1 MRTRARSRRWSAAV
15 GTAVLAAA
23 ALGTPAAAEEE
34 ARPGRCPS
42 ASAGPRAGGG
52 DPGAVP
58 PPAPGRVAAPGRT
71 SPAPEAGGSGPGV
84 EPRAV
89 DPATVTPPAP
99 ATVTPPAPEA
109 GDGACAPPVVPP
121 PLMNLRRVTLG
132 AAGGKPGDRVRVT
145 GVGFTPGAAVTVEG
159 RAAATPT
166 ADRAR
171 ATADARGAMELELP
185 VADRATTGV
194 LAYEGPA
201 WSPPRGSAPAPYAVS
216 APDPGTLTLTQE
228 GAAVTLGAVAYG
240 GGGAAP
246 GRIGTV
252 TVKDTRIGGG
262 RWKLTA
268 TLTGFTGRDAAGAA
282 GAVPSW
288 TPSCRGGCTAG
299 PAGAAGPEGAVL
311 ATGGGGTA
319 TVDAALT
326 LTLPAYT
333 PPGAYRAVLTL
344 TLVPL

>member
-1 MRTRARSRRWSAAV
+1 MRTRARSRSRRWSAAA
-15 GTAVLAAA
+15 GTALLAAA
-23 ALGTPAAAEEE
+23 ALGTPAAAEEG

-42 ASAGPRAGGG
+42 AAAEGAAAAGGG
-52 DPGAVP
+52 AS
-58 PPAPGRVAAPGRT
+58 A
-71 SPAPEAGGSGPGV
+71 SGG
-84 EPRAV
+84 EPRGV
-89 DPATVTPPAP
+89 GPATVTPTVPGGGAFAP
-99 ATVTPPAPEA
+99 EVGDGASGRGVEPVTPPAPEA
-109 GDGACAPPVVPP
+109 GYGACAPPGAPP

-132 AAGGKPGDRVRVT
+132 AAGGKPGARVRVT
-145 GVGFTPGAAVTVEG
+145 GAGFTPGAAVTVEG
-159 RAAATPT
+159 RAAAAPT
-166 ADRAR
+166 ADRAQ
-171 ATADARGAMELELP
+171 ATADGRGAVAVELP
-185 VADRATTGV
+185 VTDRATTGV

-216 APDPGTLTLTQE
+216 APDPGALTLTQA

-268 TLTGFTGRDAAGAA
+268 TLTGFTGRDAAGAP

-288 TPSCRGGCTAG
+288 TPSCRGGCAAG
-299 PAGAAGPEGAVL
+299 PAGQAGPEGAVL
-311 ATGGGGTA
+311 ATGAAGTA

-333 PPGAYRAVLTL
+333 PPGTYRALLTL
-344 TLVPL
+344 TLAPL

>member
-1 MRTRARSRRWSAAV
+1 MRTRARSRRWSAAA

-23 ALGTPAAAEEE
+23 ALGTPAVAEEE
-34 ARPGRCPS
+34 ARARRCPASVSASSSVSGAASASASASASPS
-42 ASAGPRAGGG
+42 ASAGGPAAG
-52 DPGAVP
+52 V
-58 PPAPGRVAAPGRT
+58 PAPYAEPSAGAPAPVTPPVPGGT
-71 SPAPEAGGSGPGV
+71 SPAPEAGG
-84 EPRAV
+84 
-89 DPATVTPPAP
+89 
-99 ATVTPPAPEA
+99 
-109 GDGACAPPVVPP
+109 GACAPPSLPP
-121 PLMNLRRVTLG
+121 PLMNLRHVTLG
-132 AAGGKPGDRVRVT
+132 AAGGKPGARVRVT
-145 GVGFTPGAAVTVEG
+145 GAGFTPGAAVTVEG
-159 RAAATPT
+159 RAANAPT
-166 ADRAR
+166 ADRAQ
-171 ATADARGAMELELP
+171 ATADGRGAVAVELP
-185 VADRATTGV
+185 VTDRATTGV

-216 APDPGTLTLTQE
+216 APDPGALTLTQA

-252 TVKDTRIGGG
+252 TVKDTRGGGG

-288 TPSCRGGCTAG
+288 TPSCRGGCTPG
-299 PAGAAGPEGAVL
+299 PAGQAGPEGAVL
-311 ATGGGGTA
+311 ATGAAGTA

-333 PPGAYRAVLTL
+333 PPGTYRALLTL
-344 TLVPL
+344 TLAPL